1 MFMMKYKIVQLEDK
15 EDYAIVDT
23 IFINDTKYI
32 YLGLVKEMEKEEIES
47 PEIVIRKY
55 DKKEKYILGLD
66 TEEEYKEA
74 LKVFLNK
81 WKDLENC

>member
-1 MFMMKYKIVQLEDK
+1 MKEVEVVFLEDK
-15 EDYAIVDT
+15 QEYAIVDT
-23 IFINDTKYI
+23 ISINDTKYI
-32 YLGLVKEMEKEEIES
+32 YLGLVKEMEKEKIES

-74 LKVFLNK
+74 LKVFLDR
-81 WKDLENC
+81 WKNLENS